1 MKIHF
6 LLSRTTLASW
16 ESTGT
21 KRAEPVPGGKNCS
34 FQKTNR
40 TIKKDPKNE
49 HLENVLKNDG
59 MISKRTERNRNC
71 FKKTVK
77 IVKMRSYFQEHRSKL
92 GSHFKSG
99 MCFQFRFSLYVVN

>member
-34 FQKTNR
+34 FRKTNR

-71 FKKTVK
+71 LKRT
-77 IVKMRSYFQEHRSKL
+77 VKMRSYYHRT
-92 GSHFKSG
+92 HFKSV
-99 MCFQFRFSLYVVN
+99 MCSKSSRNS